1 VGQRT
6 ESRLPSEQVIEHL
19 ELLLK
24 GGNYLAVAAAMSGV
38 SESAIHSWLQEAKRP
53 DARPRVQQIA
63 RRIHEARAFFEAAML
78 QVVVRAAHSGDWRA
92 AGFFLERSAP
102 RR

>member
-1 VGQRT
+1 
-6 ESRLPSEQVIEHL
+6 
-19 ELLLK
+19 
-24 GGNYLAVAAAMSGV
+24 
-38 SESAIHSWLQEAKRP
+38 
-53 DARPRVQQIA
+53 VQQIA